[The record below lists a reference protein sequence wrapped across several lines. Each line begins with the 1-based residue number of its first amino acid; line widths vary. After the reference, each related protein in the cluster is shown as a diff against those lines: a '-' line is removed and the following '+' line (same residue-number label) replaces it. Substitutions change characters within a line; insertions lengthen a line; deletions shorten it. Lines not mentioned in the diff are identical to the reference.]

1 MKVIVE
7 NKKGL
12 EKNIKILVDKKTISD
27 QLNIKYEEI
36 KKDVVLKGFRPGKVP
51 IEILKRQFGKAVY
64 GEVLDKVLKESTTKA
79 LDDNKI
85 KAAGQPK
92 IDLKTFGEGKD
103 LEYTITVTE
112 LPKVDIK
119 DFKNI
124 SYDEYTVKI
133 DPKETE
139 KRIDQIAKTQNN
151 FKEVD
156 DKYLSKNGDVVVFDY
171 DATVDGKEFKG
182 NTGKNTQLVLGKDL
196 FIKGFDNQLEG
207 VRKNDI
213 KKVEVKLPQNFSEKE
228 LVGKFAI
235 FNCKILS
242 VKKPEK
248 VVINDEFAKN
258 LGAKDLQNLKELI
271 TKQIN
276 EEFKNS
282 LEIITKKKILEQI
295 EKYKV
300 QELPQNLIDE
310 EIKILSQGM
319 KEDDVKNNKKFLND
333 EAEKRIKTG
342 LLLSAFGEEKKIQ
355 VTDQEINKELT
366 KQMGMMPG
374 QEKIVQEYYQ
384 KNPAALNSLRGNIYE
399 EKIIDEIKKNGKS
412 NKKEITKD
420 EAEKILKEENEKQ
433 LKNQAKLSSYG
444 DNEANKKENKKKA
457 DVKKSSVAPKKLIS
471 SNKKKKKVKK
481 VSKK

>member
-1 MKVIVE
+1 MKVTVE

-151 FKEVD
+151 FKEAD
-156 DKYLSKNGDVVVFDY
+156 DKYLSKKGDVVVFDY
-171 DATVDGKEFKG
+171 DAAVDGKEFKG

-196 FIKGFDNQLEG
+196 FIKGFDSQLEG
-207 VRKNDI
+207 VRKNDT
-213 KKVEVKLPQNFSEKE
+213 KKVKVKLPENFSEKE

-242 VKKPEK
+242 VK
-248 VVINDEFAKN
+248 N
-258 LGAKDLQNLKELI
+258 Q
-271 TKQIN
+271 
-276 EEFKNS
+276 
-282 LEIITKKKILEQI
+282 KK
-295 EKYKV
+295 
-300 QELPQNLIDE
+300 
-310 EIKILSQGM
+310 
-319 KEDDVKNNKKFLND
+319 
-333 EAEKRIKTG
+333 
-342 LLLSAFGEEKKIQ
+342 LLL
-355 VTDQEINKELT
+355 
-366 KQMGMMPG
+366 MM
-374 QEKIVQEYYQ
+374 
-384 KNPAALNSLRGNIYE
+384 SLR
-399 EKIIDEIKKNGKS
+399 K
-412 NKKEITKD
+412 T
-420 EAEKILKEENEKQ
+420 
-433 LKNQAKLSSYG
+433 
-444 DNEANKKENKKKA
+444 
-457 DVKKSSVAPKKLIS
+457 
-471 SNKKKKKVKK
+471 
-481 VSKK
+481 

>member
-1 MKVIVE
+1 M
-7 NKKGL
+7 
-12 EKNIKILVDKKTISD
+12 
-27 QLNIKYEEI
+27 
-36 KKDVVLKGFRPGKVP
+36 
-51 IEILKRQFGKAVY
+51 
-64 GEVLDKVLKESTTKA
+64 
-79 LDDNKI
+79 
-85 KAAGQPK
+85 
-92 IDLKTFGEGKD
+92 
-103 LEYTITVTE
+103 
-112 LPKVDIK
+112 
-119 DFKNI
+119 
-124 SYDEYTVKI
+124 
-133 DPKETE
+133 
-139 KRIDQIAKTQNN
+139 
-151 FKEVD
+151 
-156 DKYLSKNGDVVVFDY
+156 
-171 DATVDGKEFKG
+171 
-182 NTGKNTQLVLGKDL
+182 
-196 FIKGFDNQLEG
+196 
-207 VRKNDI
+207 
-213 KKVEVKLPQNFSEKE
+213 
-228 LVGKFAI
+228 
-235 FNCKILS
+235 
-242 VKKPEK
+242 
-248 VVINDEFAKN
+248 
-258 LGAKDLQNLKELI
+258 KELI
-271 TKQIN
+271 TNQIN
-276 EEFKNS
+276 QEFKNS

-374 QEKIVQEYYQ
+374 QEKIVQDYYQ

-420 EAEKILKEENEKQ
+420 EAEKILKQENEKQ

-444 DNEANKKENKKKA
+444 DNEANKKQNKKKA
-457 DVKKSSVAPKKLIS
+457 DVKKSSVATKKLMS